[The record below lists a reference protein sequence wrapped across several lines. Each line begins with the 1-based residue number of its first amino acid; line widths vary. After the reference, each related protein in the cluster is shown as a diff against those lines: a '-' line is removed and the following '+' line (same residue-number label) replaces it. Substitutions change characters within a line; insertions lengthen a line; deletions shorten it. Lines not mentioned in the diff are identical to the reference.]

1 MTRRLPLQP
10 QLLAVFAVVSLQGPA
25 LAAPPSTDTF
35 EVTTGVTH
43 SDNGALSATNKRSV
57 QTLRVV
63 PSWTRRWLRDLDD
76 MSIKLGATLER
87 SSDPDLR
94 LNRTDPAAEWR
105 WQRAGAQSEFGAQL
119 EYRNDSARASALD
132 ESGQRVSEDTRTTKG
147 ARAQYSYQLSERQT
161 AGVTLSH
168 QRVAFDKRTQ
178 ADYTNTALAAT
189 LKHRLSEFTD
199 ATFGVDGSEYSPER
213 SAAAPLATKAQRYGA
228 TFTVR
233 HQVSEQLEASGQ
245 LGVLRIQRQGQ
256 DSIGTWQGSAD
267 LTHTAQ
273 RFTTRFSAGRSS
285 VIDNRTGGYS
295 VSDSASVRTDLA
307 LSDARSVGAQFSWRR
322 TDGVV
327 DTTSRTL
334 GLTYSDQ
341 LSERWRLNV
350 NGGRRVLDRQE
361 PTAVTEHYLGA
372 QLTYRTPDL

>member
-1 MTRRLPLQP
+1 MTRRPPLQP

-35 EVTTGVTH
+35 EVVTGTTH
-43 SDNGALSATNKRSV
+43 SDNGALSADNKRAVQSV
-57 QTLRVV
+57 SVA
-63 PSWTRRWLRDLDD
+63 PAWKRRWLSGQDD
-76 MSIKLGATLER
+76 VSIKLGATLER
-87 SSDPDLR
+87 SSDPESR

-105 WQRAGAQSEFGAQL
+105 WQHFGAQSELDTLL
-119 EYRNDSARASALD
+119 EYRNDSARAAALS

-189 LKHRLSEFTD
+189 LKHRFSEFTD
-199 ATFGVDGSEYSPER
+199 ATVGVDGSEYSPER
-213 SAAAPLATKAQRYGA
+213 SAAAPVATQAQRFGA
-228 TFTVR
+228 SLTLR
-233 HQVSEQLEASGQ
+233 RQLSEQLQASGQ
-245 LGVLRIQRQGQ
+245 LGVLRIERKGQ

-285 VIDNRTGGYS
+285 IIDNSTGGYS
-295 VSDSASVRTDLA
+295 VSDSVNIQSDLA
-307 LSDARSVGAQFSWRR
+307 LSETRSVGAQFGWRH
-322 TDGVV
+322 TAGLL

-341 LSERWRLNV
+341 LNERWRLNV